1 MKVKRNLNIDTSLL
15 KTLWFVAINIYCVT
29 CFSQDLEYGLVFK
42 GQNFQL
48 DDRTQLNLTKNTS
61 FDFKNNFE
69 LSFDLKFNKKKIAP
83 TESFFI
89 FSRQGGFIVNKK
101 R

>member
-1 MKVKRNLNIDTSLL
+1 LQNLDSIPNM
-15 KTLWFVAINIYCVT
+15 
-29 CFSQDLEYGLVFK
+29 
-42 GQNFQL
+42 
-48 DDRTQLNLTKNTS
+48 
-61 FDFKNNFE
+61 
-69 LSFDLKFNKKKIAP
+69 LKFNKKKIAP